1 MYIYVFAKY
10 VALSHPRP
18 RASRRVNAEHRYII
32 HRRMDAHGD
41 RVSHN
46 SYELCIMHLHYALGV
61 HIVCYVLRIT
71 YYVLCITHCHWE
83 STSSVMYCVLRIMRI
98 MHYAL
103 GVHIVYY
110 VLRITYYALCIT
122 HWESTSYVM
131 YYVLRITYYVLRTG
145 SPHRML
151 CIMHYVLC
159 IMYDVDRR
167 DGAQPQRARF

>member
-1 MYIYVFAKY
+1 M
-10 VALSHPRP
+10 
-18 RASRRVNAEHRYII
+18 
-32 HRRMDAHGD
+32 
-41 RVSHN
+41 
-46 SYELCIMHLHYALGV
+46 
-61 HIVCYVLRIT
+61 CYVLCNM

-110 VLRITYYALCIT
+110 VLRITYY
-122 HWESTSYVM
+122 
-131 YYVLRITYYVLRTG
+131 VLRTG

-151 CIMHYVLC
+151 CIMHCVLC

>member
-1 MYIYVFAKY
+1 
-10 VALSHPRP
+10 
-18 RASRRVNAEHRYII
+18 
-32 HRRMDAHGD
+32 MDAHYD

-110 VLRITYYALCIT
+110 VLRTTYYVLCIT

-131 YYVLRITYYVLRTG
+131 YYVLCIVYDASYIAHFRQAHHVCVLAATFYVLAAL
-145 SPHRML
+145 S
-151 CIMHYVLC
+151 
-159 IMYDVDRR
+159 
-167 DGAQPQRARF
+167 RAMPVSYTHLTLPTIYSV